1 MAEPP
6 ATNVC
11 EPFSYADADVIV
23 RSSDRIDF
31 HLHKTILGR
40 ASPVFAEMF
49 TLNFVT
55 PSANPQVV
63 EVVED
68 AQTLDALLRSCYPV
82 IHPSFETVEELL
94 AVLKAA
100 EKYDMQY
107 LVSSLEQNTLALL
120 KSNGVDPLRAYAI
133 AHVYKYR
140 DVARAAAR
148 LLLPDPQYLERTS
161 QVPELDEIPA
171 SALRTFVAYRRACI
185 KAACR
190 MVDDAQWMATRA
202 GRDIWISRRGAGKI
216 MGVENS
222 WSWVTCQNAGHRSRY
237 VSISERVERQLLV
250 RDWWIKYN
258 EHAKE
263 KLGMVS
269 SGEVV
274 TQTSVMELALEQAMG
289 CDYCAPKAWK
299 DLVDYSQRLAKAI
312 DAAMA
317 LVSILSGHLLS
328 SLVLEY

>member
-6 ATNVC
+6 ATNVR

-40 ASPVFAEMF
+40 ASQIFADMF
-49 TLNFVT
+49 TLPEFVT

-63 EVVED
+63 E
-68 AQTLDALLRSCYPV
+68 
-82 IHPSFETVEELL
+82 ITVEELL
-94 AVLKAA
+94 AVLKTA

-107 LVSSLEQNTLALL
+107 LVSSLEQNMLALL
-120 KSNGVDPLRAYAI
+120 KSKGVEPLRAYAI
-133 AHVYKYR
+133 AHVHKYR

-190 MVDDAQWMATRA
+190 MVDDAEWMATRA
-202 GRDIWISRRGAGKI
+202 GRDIWISPKGAGKI

-222 WSWVTCQNAGHRSRY
+222 WSWVSCQNADHRSRS
-237 VSISERVERQLLV
+237 VSISERVERHLLV

-263 KLGMVS
+263 RLGMAP

-289 CDYCAPKAWK
+289 CYHCAPKAWK
-299 DLVDYSQRLAKAI
+299 DLVDYSQQLAKAI

-317 LVSILSGHLLS
+317 LVRIELAF
-328 SLVLEY
+328 